1 MSEDDLDEGR
11 TPERNPGDLPDPES
25 ADKSSS
31 TLFGRLPLLER
42 EWIVQSLR
50 DETVGGV
57 LLMIAAAIG
66 MIWVNSAWG
75 DYYIELSET
84 TIGPEALKLNLT
96 LKEWASDGLLA
107 IFFFVAGVEL
117 RHELELGT
125 LANPRKAAVPIAA
138 ALGGMAVPAIIY
150 AVINLTADEG
160 LPHGWGIPI
169 ATDIAFALAILA
181 VVGRRLPIALRAFLL
196 SLAVVDDLG
205 AITVI
210 AIFYSTTFN
219 PGSFAIAVACL
230 AVYWLLMRE
239 RFSVFW
245 VYLALVVVAWGFMH
259 ASGVHATVAG
269 VAAGLL
275 TRVKRDPGETESPA
289 DRGLHKIQPISAGI
303 AVPIFAF
310 FAAGV
315 DLRGSDIVETIA
327 NPVAI
332 GVIAG
337 LVIGKPVGVVGTAWL
352 MAKFTSA
359 SLSDSVRWRDVMA
372 VGFLAGIGFTVS
384 LLVTELAFVGN
395 EGALDSGKIA
405 VLIATVCAT
414 ILASLMLLTRNRFY
428 AEMALKEEADADDDG
443 IPDVYQTPGS
453 EALAAAQDTDSRYTE
468 YEAGRTDTKPGSDS
482 DTDSGS
488 GSGTETQTGSS
499 PSGDR

>member
-1 MSEDDLDEGR
+1 MSEDDLDDNS
-11 TPERNPGDLPDPES
+11 TPKRQPGDLPALAS
-25 ADKSSS
+25 AEKTSG
-31 TLFGRLPLLER
+31 TLFDRLPLLER
-42 EWIVQSLR
+42 EWIVRSLR

-57 LLMIAAAIG
+57 LLIIAATIG
-66 MIWVNSAWG
+66 MVWVNSAWG

-84 TIGPEALKLNLT
+84 RIGPEALHLNLT
-96 LKEWASDGLLA
+96 LKDWSADGLLA

-138 ALGGMAVPAIIY
+138 AIGGMAVPAIIY
-150 AVINLTADEG
+150 VVINLVATDG
-160 LPHGWGIPI
+160 IPHGWGIPM

-219 PGSFAIAVACL
+219 AGSFAIAVALL
-230 AVYWLLMRE
+230 AAFWLLMRE

-245 VYLALVVVAWGFMH
+245 VYLALVIVAWGFMH

-275 TRVKRDPGETESPA
+275 TRVKRDPGETEAPA
-289 DRGLHKIQPISAGI
+289 DRALRKIQPVSAGI

-315 DLRGSDIVETIA
+315 DLRGSDLVETIS

-332 GVIAG
+332 GVTAG
-337 LVIGKPVGVVGTAWL
+337 LVIGKPIGVVGTAWL
-352 MAKFTSA
+352 TAKFTSA
-359 SLSDSVRWRDVMA
+359 TLSDSVRWNDVLA

-384 LLVTELAFVGN
+384 LLITELAFVGD
-395 EGALDSGKIA
+395 EAALESGKIA
-405 VLIATVCAT
+405 VLLATICAT
-414 ILASLMLLTRNRFY
+414 ALATLMLLTRNRFY
-428 AEMALKEEADADDDG
+428 AVVALREEADADDDG
-443 IPDVYQTPGS
+443 IPDVYQTP
-453 EALAAAQDTDSRYTE
+453 EAEARTAAEDAASHYTADQ
-468 YEAGRTDTKPGSDS
+468 AGRTDSDTVS
-482 DTDSGS
+482 DTDSH
-488 GSGTETQTGSS
+488 TEPEDSDNETGPTSKT
-499 PSGDR
+499 DQ